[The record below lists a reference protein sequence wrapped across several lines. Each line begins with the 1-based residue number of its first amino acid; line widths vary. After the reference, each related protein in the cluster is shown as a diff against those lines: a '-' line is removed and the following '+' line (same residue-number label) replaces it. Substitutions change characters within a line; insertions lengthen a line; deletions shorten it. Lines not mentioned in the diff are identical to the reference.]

1 MGGLGRKTFVPKA
14 SLSPSAQALDS
25 VVIVMVLL
33 SSPAHHPL
41 TRLMC
46 IDRSCAPLGSLTGS
60 SLLSPSCLL
69 TPFRGWWREL
79 LNNKRALTTSA
90 ELSDRR
96 VRCQHS
102 HSGRWEPGL
111 REAESLLAL
120 CTSMRTDQSYTG
132 ANWCPPTQPAQ
143 TISSASQLPHLI
155 VSSWENHLTTAL

>member
-60 SLLSPSCLL
+60 SLLSPSFLL
-69 TPFRGWWREL
+69 SNSLQRLVERTTKQQASV
-79 LNNKRALTTSA
+79 NNLCRAL
-90 ELSDRR
+90 
-96 VRCQHS
+96 
-102 HSGRWEPGL
+102 
-111 REAESLLAL
+111 
-120 CTSMRTDQSYTG
+120 
-132 ANWCPPTQPAQ
+132 
-143 TISSASQLPHLI
+143 
-155 VSSWENHLTTAL
+155 